1 LDGLEAALV
10 VANGEDLAGIPFF
23 KMTGSGNDF
32 VFLDGRVE
40 RHRALETPETVA
52 RICGRGTGVGADGV
66 VWLMPADGPN
76 AFRMRYRNSDG
87 SIADM
92 CGNASLCSVALS
104 TRLGIAPADRPFQFL
119 TDAGTLT
126 GRVRPDGAP
135 EVTLT
140 PISGLAPE
148 GPPKPR
154 TGERIGFADTGV
166 PHVVVLV
173 DDAEAVDLTGRGRE
187 LRHDPSLGPAGANVD
202 FVSPKAADIW
212 RMRTFERGVEG
223 ETLACGTGAVATAA
237 LLKAWG
243 LTGSETTIETTSGR
257 TVLVSIRES
266 DRISTPSLAGE
277 GRLVYEGRLQNL

>member
-1 LDGLEAALV
+1 MEAAVV
-10 VANGEDLAGIPFF
+10 VADGPDLAGIPFF

-32 VFLDGRVE
+32 VFLDGRVA
-40 RHRALETPETVA
+40 RHRDLENPDVI
-52 RICGRGTGVGADGV
+52 RRLCGRGTGVGADGV
-66 VWLMPADGPN
+66 VWLLPADAPA

-104 TRLGIAPADRPFQFL
+104 VRLGIAPADMSFQFQ
-119 TDAGTLT
+119 TDAGMLT
-126 GRVRPDGAP
+126 GRVRPDGLP

-140 PISGLAPE
+140 SISGLRPD
-148 GPPKPR
+148 GPPPPNP
-154 TGERIGFADTGV
+154 GERIGFADTGV
-166 PHVVVLV
+166 PHLVVLV
-173 DDAEAVDLTGRGRE
+173 ADADAVNLAARGAE
-187 LRHDPSLGPAGANVD
+187 LRHHPTVGPAGANVD
-202 FVSPKAADIW
+202 FVSPNDDGTW

-243 LTGSETTIETTSGR
+243 KAGDQVTIETTSGQEA
-257 TVLVSIRES
+257 LVAIHES

-277 GRLVYEGRLQNL
+277 GRLVYQGVIGAL